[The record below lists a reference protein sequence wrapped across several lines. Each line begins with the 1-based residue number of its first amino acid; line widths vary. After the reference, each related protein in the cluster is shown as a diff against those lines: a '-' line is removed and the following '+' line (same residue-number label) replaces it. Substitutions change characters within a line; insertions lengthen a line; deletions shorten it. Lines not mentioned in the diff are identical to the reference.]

1 MKTAVLFFLI
11 PIVGIAQ
18 MNFEKKLPSNAPY
31 QTEIISGDGVSAYGD
46 LDNDGDLDLI
56 TTVSAY
62 TVNYT
67 RVYLNE
73 NGNFIRQSSFN
84 PVNFNG
90 YSGLVIFDRNQDGN
104 LDFISSG
111 YDSNSS
117 FNTNFYY
124 GDGTGN
130 FTEDPSFNIV
140 GLNAPSIL
148 VDDLTGD
155 LKEDILISGT
165 QTGNVSTTFLYVN
178 DGSGNYTLNTTSGI
192 AQNQIGSV
200 ASIDADNNG
209 TRDVIFAGYDNNIV
223 EVVRLYL
230 NNGTGQFTD
239 AGNPFSTVY
248 SSAEI
253 SVGDLNGD
261 NLEDVLFSGMAN
273 GTNNSW
279 SQVYMSDGAANF
291 TPNASYGTVNLRGAH
306 ELTDIDNDSD
316 QDIIIAGYNNL
327 TFERDTRVYLND
339 GSGGFTEDPMIHLM
353 NWEASD
359 LSAFDSNGDG
369 LSELFMFGPQCDQSY
384 YINNGGEY
392 FPASECPILGTHWG
406 ATGFADVDNDND
418 IDLYS
423 SGDYNNGFPRG
434 GLYLNDGT
442 GDYVRDPNSMLDSL
456 RYGDVDFF
464 DADGDGDQ
472 DLLMVGDNNSVP
484 IAQLLLN
491 DGSGSFSPSA
501 SQPFSPSQFAA
512 IAHGDLDGDND
523 PDVIVAAYSGS
534 SNFYTNIYLNNGSGI
549 FTPTANPLISIQQ
562 GSISLGDIDNDTDLD
577 LFLSGIIPG
586 SNTFYSRIFL
596 NNGAAVF
603 TGINTGISNIRFSD
617 SEFAD
622 LDNDGD
628 LDLVIAGEKSNYN
641 RIAEVYLNN
650 GSGTFTLMANP
661 NLTGTHQSGLAVA
674 DFNMDGSLDLVITG
688 RNSSDVPICNLFF
701 NNGSAFFTPYS
712 VMQFPGLREGQT
724 DSFDANGDGKPDFTY
739 SGRHY
744 LARTA
749 RFLYLND
756 YCPSPSSSTIAA
768 AVCESY
774 LAPNGQVFSNTGT
787 YTVIIPNAA
796 GCDSVIT
803 LELEVRQASSSQLNV
818 LSCGSYTWDQTGVT
832 YFATGTYSDTV
843 PNAAG
848 CDSII
853 TLHLTLGS
861 NSGTDFQQACNSYT
875 WIDGV
880 TYTSSTT
887 SPSWTL
893 TNTSGCD
900 SLVTLHLTLYPTPE
914 ASVTQNGASL
924 TANASG
930 YAYQWVNCDTGLT
943 SVTGETSQ
951 QFTATENGSY
961 AVIVSSPYCSDTSTC
976 FTVSGLSVDELSGDR
991 IMIYPNPTTGTFTVL
1006 ASFHG
1011 TFPVHD
1017 LRGRYIMEGSLNSEH
1032 TLSGLTEG
1040 MYLLTIG
1047 DRIYRLLYIP

>member
-1 MKTAVLFFLI
+1 MKTAFLFSLI
-11 PIVGIAQ
+11 PALGLAQ
-18 MNFEKKLPSNAPY
+18 MNFEKKLPGTAPY
-31 QTEIISGDGVSAYGD
+31 ETEIVSGDGASDYGD

-73 NGNFIRQSSFN
+73 NGNFIRQTNFN
-84 PVNFNG
+84 PVNFAA
-90 YSGLVIFDRNQDGN
+90 YSDLVIFDRNLDGN
-104 LDFISSG
+104 LDFIISG
-111 YDSNSS
+111 FDSNST

-165 QTGNVSTTFLYVN
+165 QTGNVYTTYLYVN
-178 DGSGNYTLNTTSGI
+178 DGSGNFTLNTTSGI
-192 AQNQIGSV
+192 AQNQSGRVTSV
-200 ASIDADNNG
+200 DADNNG
-209 TRDVIFAGYDNNIV
+209 TRDVIFAGYDNSIG

-239 AGNPFSTVY
+239 VGNPFSTVY

-261 NLEDVLFSGMAN
+261 NIEDVLFSGMAN
-273 GTNNSW
+273 GTNTSW
-279 SQVYMSDGAANF
+279 SQLYMSDGSVNF
-291 TPNASYGTVNLRGAH
+291 TPNPSYGTVNLRGAH
-306 ELTDIDNDSD
+306 ELADIDNDSD
-316 QDIIIAGYNNL
+316 LDIIIAGHNNL
-327 TFERDTRVYLND
+327 TFERDTRVFLND
-339 GSGGFTEDPMIHLM
+339 GSGIFAEDPMIHLM
-353 NWEASD
+353 NWESSD
-359 LSAFDSNGDG
+359 LIAFDTNGDG
-369 LSELFMFGPQCDQSY
+369 FCELFMFGPQCDQSY

-392 FPASECPILGTHWG
+392 YPASECPILGTHWG

-423 SGDYNNGFPRG
+423 SGDFNNGFPRG

-442 GDYVRDPNSMLDSL
+442 GDYIRDPNSTLDSL

-464 DADGDGDQ
+464 DADGDGDE
-472 DLLMVGDNNSVP
+472 DLLMVGDNNAVP
-484 IAQLLLN
+484 IARLLLN
-491 DGSGSFSPSA
+491 DGSGSFTPSA
-501 SQPFSPSQFAA
+501 SQPFAPSLFAA

-523 PDVIVAAYSGS
+523 LDVIVAAYSVS
-534 SNFYTNIYLNNGSGI
+534 SNSYTNIYLNNGSGI

-596 NNGAAVF
+596 NNGAALF
-603 TGINTGISNIRFSD
+603 TGVNTGISNIRFSD

-688 RNSSDVPICNLFF
+688 RNASDVPICNVFF
-701 NNGSAFFTPYS
+701 NNGSAFFTPYT

-756 YCPSPSSSTIAA
+756 YCPSPSSSTLAA
-768 AVCESY
+768 NVCESY
-774 LAPNGQVFSNTGT
+774 TAPNGQVFSNSGT

-803 LELEVRQASSSQLNV
+803 LELEVREASSSQLNV
-818 LSCGSYTWDQTGVT
+818 LSCSAYTWDQTGLT
-832 YFATGTYSDTV
+832 YFATGTYYDTV

-853 TLHLTLGS
+853 ALNLTIGS
-861 NSGTDFQQACNSYT
+861 NSGTDYQQACNSFT

-880 TYTSSTT
+880 TYSSSTT
-887 SPSWTL
+887 APIWTL
-893 TNTSGCD
+893 TNSSGCD
-900 SLVTLHLTLYPTPE
+900 SLVTLHLTIYTLPI
-914 ASVTQNGASL
+914 ADITQNGALLSA
-924 TANASG
+924 TASG
-930 YAYQWVNCDTGLT
+930 FTYQWVDCNTGFT
-943 SVTGETSQ
+943 PIVGANSQ
-951 QFTATENGSY
+951 QFEATENGSY
-961 AVIVSSPYCSDTSTC
+961 ACVISSPYCSDTSIC
-976 FTVSGLSVDELSGDR
+976 LTVSGLSVGEIPGGEM
-991 IMIYPNPTTGTFTVL
+991 MIFPNPTSGTFTVHS
-1006 ASFHG
+1006 SFDG
-1011 TFPVHD
+1011 VFPIHD
-1017 LRGRYIMEGSLNSEH
+1017 LRGRYIMEGSLNSEQS
-1032 TLSGLTEG
+1032 LKGLEGG
-1040 MYLLTIG
+1040 MYLLTIEG
-1047 DRIYRLLYIP
+1047 RIHRLLYLP